1 MKTSGIGKCWRSA
14 STIPG
19 AISRSGQCRGSPRSF
34 RRCEGAATLLIEPD
48 VDLFLAER
56 QQHALGLTVEMH
68 NHSRAV
74 LQPKLASATTRQS
87 GRATGL
93 RVATAEIADLGE
105 LVHLAGSSDFL
116 RTARADHGADEREG
130 IALAVEGQGAAAA
143 AISG

>member
-19 AISRSGQCRGSPRSF
+19 AMSQSGQCRGSPRPF

-74 LQPKLASATTRQS
+74 LQPKLASATTGQS

-105 LVHLAGSSDFL
+105 LVYLTRRGDLLGA
-116 RTARADHGADEREG
+116 ARADHSADEREG
-130 IALAVEGQGAAAA
+130 IALAVEAQ
-143 AISG
+143 